1 MNGRQFINTIKEQ
14 NLGIITISDAS
25 RIINKNRKYA
35 VLYLKRLEKRKIIKR
50 IEKGK
55 YSLQDTPLQVI
66 ASNLITPSYISFL
79 SGLSYHHLT
88 TQIPRI
94 IQIVTTKSKK
104 RISYEDGEI
113 QFIKLRRVFGYNR
126 EKTQFGYIFIGEK
139 EKIII
144 DSLLLPKYCPINET
158 INAIKESKLDV
169 KKLIDYALKMNS
181 VVLIKRLGYSLELN
195 DIDIYPKVK
204 NNLNKRYDL
213 LNPHLPPTD
222 KNNVRW
228 KLKINEV
235 L

>member
-1 MNGRQFINTIKEQ
+1 MNERQFINTIKEQ

-25 RIINKNRKYA
+25 RIINKSRKYT
-35 VLYLKRLEKRKIIKR
+35 VLYLERLEKRKIIKR

-55 YSLQDTPLQVI
+55 YSLPDTSFQVI
-66 ASNLITPSYISFL
+66 ASNLIMPSYISFL

-94 IQIVTTKSKK
+94 TQIATTKSKK
-104 RISYEDGEI
+104 RINYENREI
-113 QFIKLRRVFGYNR
+113 QFIKLKRVFGYNR
-126 EKTQFGYIFIGEK
+126 EKTQFGYIFIGKK

-158 INAIKESKLDV
+158 IIAIKESKLDV

-181 VVLIKRLGYSLELN
+181 IVLIKRLGYSLELN

-204 NNLNKRYDL
+204 KNLNKRYDL
-213 LNPHLPPTD
+213 LNPHLPSTD
-222 KNNVRW
+222 KNNNKW

>member
-1 MNGRQFINTIKEQ
+1 MNERQFINTIKEH
-14 NLGIITISDAS
+14 NLGIITIPDTS
-25 RIINKNRKYA
+25 RIINKNRKYTA
-35 VLYLKRLEKRKIIKR
+35 LYLKRLEKRKIIKR

-55 YSLQDTPLQVI
+55 YTLQDTPPKVI

-79 SGLSYHHLT
+79 SGLSHYHLT

-94 IQIVTTKSKK
+94 TQIATTKSKK
-104 RISYEDGEI
+104 RINYEDQKI
-113 QFIKLRRVFGYNR
+113 QFIKLKKIFGYNR

-158 INAIKESKLDV
+158 INAIKETKLDV
-169 KKLIDYALKMNS
+169 KKLIDYAQKMNS
-181 VVLIKRLGYSLELN
+181 IVLIKRLGYSLELN
-195 DIDIYPKVK
+195 NINIYQKVK
-204 NNLNKRYDL
+204 KSLNKRYDL
-213 LNPHLPPTD
+213 LNPNLPPTNK
-222 KNNVRW
+222 KNTKW

>member
-25 RIINKNRKYA
+25 RIINKNRKYT

-94 IQIVTTKSKK
+94 TQIVTKKSKK